1 MQLQFGKMQ
10 TFHLILSLS
19 FVVAILAD
27 DGHLALI
34 ASAHNKREHVK
45 RVHSLNT
52 TITCQSTQPP
62 SSASIFDHL
71 SRVFCLEAEQ
81 EGLTPE
87 KAFQKSYEMGGKSH
101 TFSILWKLPC
111 QQENKRLNFP
121 KRICHAD
128 LGDIWF
134 TCENRPN

>member
-1 MQLQFGKMQ
+1 MQ
-10 TFHLILSLS
+10 TFRLILSLS
-19 FVVAILAD
+19 FIVAILAD

-34 ASAHNKREHVK
+34 TSTHNEEEHVK
-45 RVHSLNT
+45 HPRGLNT
-52 TITCQSTQPP
+52 TIICHSPQP
-62 SSASIFDHL
+62 SSPASLFDHL

-87 KAFQKSYEMGGKSH
+87 KAFQKSYNMGGKSH

-111 QQENKRLNFP
+111 QQENKRLNVP
-121 KRICHAD
+121 KTICHAD

-134 TCENRPN
+134 TCENLPN